1 MTAGIFVFGNFDI
14 KKLSAKAGMSER
26 QLERKL
32 KALIDQ
38 TPNQFVRSMR
48 LQRAKQLLE
57 QNAGTVSEIAYM
69 VGFNNIP
76 YFSKAF
82 REAFG
87 KPPSEVRGEG

>member
-1 MTAGIFVFGNFDI
+1 
-14 KKLSAKAGMSER
+14 
-26 QLERKL
+26 
-32 KALIDQ
+32 
-38 TPNQFVRSMR
+38 MR

-87 KPPSEVRGEG
+87 KPPSEMKGEG

>member
-1 MTAGIFVFGNFDI
+1 
-14 KKLSAKAGMSER
+14 
-26 QLERKL
+26 
-32 KALIDQ
+32 
-38 TPNQFVRSMR
+38 MR

-57 QNAGTVSEIAYM
+57 QDAGTVSEIAYM

-87 KPPSEVRGEG
+87 KPPSEFVGREKQ